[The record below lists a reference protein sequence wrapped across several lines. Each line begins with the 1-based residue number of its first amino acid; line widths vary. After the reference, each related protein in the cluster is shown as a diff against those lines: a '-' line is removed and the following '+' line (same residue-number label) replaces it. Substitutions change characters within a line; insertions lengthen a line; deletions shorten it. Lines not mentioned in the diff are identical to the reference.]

1 MTKQRNIPGGLHGRR
16 GPSLRRVLSRCRD
29 ERGVALTEMALVLP
43 LLLLLILG
51 MVDFGKAINYWID
64 NTHLANEGAR
74 LAVVNSNPCAT
85 SATSS
90 SCPSG
95 NTTTLQDY
103 LRAQTSSAEERSPNP
118 VQGTQRSAHSMTVNI
133 CYYNGSS
140 GALITSGTPAVGDTV
155 EVIVKYDY
163 DWIRGFP
170 FPGDPTTTIGGK
182 AAMRLEAVPTFNG
195 WSGDIGTGTC
205 PSGA

>member
-1 MTKQRNIPGGLHGRR
+1 MIPGGPHGRR
-16 GPSLRRVLSRCRD
+16 GPSLRGGLSRCRD
-29 ERGVALTEMALVLP
+29 DRGVALTEMALVLP

-51 MVDFGKAINYWID
+51 MIDFGKAINYWID

-74 LAVVNSNPCAT
+74 LAVVNKNPGGAT
-85 SATSS
+85 S
-90 SCPSG
+90 
-95 NTTTLQDY
+95 LQDY
-103 LRAQTSSAEERSPNP
+103 LRGQTSSAEERYPNP

-133 CYYNGSS
+133 CYYSGSS
-140 GALITSGTPAVGDTV
+140 GALINSGTPTVGDTV

-163 DWIRGFP
+163 DWLRGFP

-195 WSGDIGTGTC
+195 WNTDMGTGSC
-205 PSGA
+205 PASA

>member
-1 MTKQRNIPGGLHGRR
+1 MTYQSELPGGPQGRR
-16 GPSLRRVLSRCRD
+16 GHSLRRVLSRCRD
-29 ERGVALTEMALVLP
+29 DRGVALTEMALVLP

-74 LAVVNSNPCAT
+74 LAVVNKNPGGAT
-85 SATSS
+85 S
-90 SCPSG
+90 
-95 NTTTLQDY
+95 LQDY
-103 LRAQTSSAEERSPNP
+103 LRGQTSSAEERYPNP

-133 CYYNGSS
+133 CYYSGSS
-140 GALITSGTPAVGDTV
+140 GALINSGTPTVGDTV

-163 DWIRGFP
+163 DWLRGFP

-182 AAMRLEAVPTFNG
+182 AAMRLEAVPTFTG
-195 WSGDIGTGTC
+195 WNNDLGTGAC
-205 PSGA
+205 PASA

>member
-1 MTKQRNIPGGLHGRR
+1 MSEQRMIPGGPHGRR
-16 GPSLRRVLSRCRD
+16 GPSLRRALSRCRD
-29 ERGVALTEMALVLP
+29 DRGVALTEMALVLP

-51 MVDFGKAINYWID
+51 MIDFGKAINYWID

-74 LAVVNSNPCAT
+74 LAVVNKNPGG
-85 SATSS
+85 
-90 SCPSG
+90 SG
-95 NTTTLQDY
+95 TTLQDY
-103 LRAQTSSAEERSPNP
+103 LRGGTSSAEERYPNP

-133 CYYNGSS
+133 CYYSGSS
-140 GALITSGTPAVGDTV
+140 GALINSGTPIVGDTV

-163 DWIRGFP
+163 DWLRGFP

-195 WSGDIGTGTC
+195 WNNDLGTGAC
-205 PSGA
+205 PSSA